1 MIKFKKIMKERKFNP
16 GRNIENWEKYD
27 KSSFIANYSPL
38 QKYALLNFT
47 KPKLPDPIENTYIY
61 GLQGTGKTVLATF
74 MKLEEQKNIY
84 LQGGPKTKL
93 DKCVMI
99 SVPEL
104 FNKFKESYDRK
115 EGSQTESEILRYYQ
129 NIKFLILDDFGAVKP
144 SDWTLHLLYSIIDH
158 RINWMLKTVYTSN
171 FTLKEVEQ
179 ILGDSRLTSRIERT
193 CVILKKQP
201 YEKI

>member
-1 MIKFKKIMKERKFNP
+1 MKDPNFNP

-27 KSSFIANYSPL
+27 RKSYVANYPPL
-38 QKYALLNFT
+38 QKNALLNFT
-47 KPKLPDPIENTYIY
+47 QPKLPDPIENAYIY
-61 GLQGTGKTVLATF
+61 GVQGTGKTVLATF
-74 MKLEEQKNIY
+74 MMLEEQKNIY
-84 LQGGPKTKL
+84 LEGGPKNKH
-93 DKCVMI
+93 DKCAMI
-99 SVPEL
+99 TVPEL
-104 FNKFKESYDRK
+104 FNKFKESYSKDN
-115 EGSQTESEILRYYQ
+115 EGQTESEILRYYQ
-129 NIKFLILDDFGAVKP
+129 NVKFLILDDFGAVKP

-158 RINWMLKTVYTSN
+158 RILWMLKTIYTSN